1 MLFRSIGGK
10 SGWIAIFL
18 LILGGAVYSFRGQ
31 ISETTPPKPV
41 SLSEVAQPIGDLPN
55 VPEKPTPQEINFDGC
70 PPQGKGGDSE
80 LNLLKNRVDKGNYA
94 PVSFDSLTAL
104 TWPKTVEQTPMKD
117 WSDSARSFIKQYEG
131 IPISVEGYVISVRE
145 GYPTPAN
152 CNSSD
157 SSDLDWNISFT
168 KNPRDEHSQVV
179 MVVVTARVRQDHQW
193 TLDLIR
199 STIFNDHLQTRFS
212 GWLFFNPDHP
222 QDIGQT
228 RATLWEI
235 HPVTQIEVFQNNH
248 WIPLDRLAK

>member
-1 MLFRSIGGK
+1 MSFRNIGRR

-31 ISETTPPKPV
+31 LDNAAPPQQI
-41 SLSEVAQPIGDLPN
+41 SLSEVAQPVGDLPN
-55 VPEKPTPQEINFDGC
+55 IPEKPKPQEINFNNC
-70 PPQGKGGDSE
+70 PPQGQGGDIES
-80 LNLLKNRVDKGNYA
+80 NLLQNRVDKGNYSL
-94 PVSFDSLTAL
+94 VSFDSLTAL
-104 TWPKTVEQTPMKD
+104 TWPKTIEQKPMHE
-117 WSDSARSFIKQYEG
+117 WSDSARDFIGQYEG
-131 IPISVEGYVISVRE
+131 IPITVEGYVISVRE

-157 SSDLDWNISFT
+157 NSDLDWNISFT

-179 MVVVTARVRQDHQW
+179 MVVITPRVRQDHKW

-212 GWLFFNPDHP
+212 GWLFFNAKHP

-235 HPVTQIEVFQNNH
+235 HPVTQIEVFQNDH

>member
-1 MLFRSIGGK
+1 MSFRNIGGR

-31 ISETTPPKPV
+31 MSEAAPPQPI

-55 VPEKPTPQEINFDGC
+55 VPEKPTPEEIPFDGC
-70 PPQGKGGDSE
+70 PPQGQGGDSR
-80 LNLLKNRVDKGNYA
+80 LNLLQNRVDMGDYT
-94 PVSFDSLTAL
+94 PVSFDSLIAL
-104 TWPKTVEQTPMKD
+104 TWPKTVEQKPMKD
-117 WSDSARSFIKQYEG
+117 WSDSARNFIGQYEG

-152 CNSSD
+152 CNSSNG
-157 SSDLDWNISFT
+157 SNLDWNISFT

-179 MVVVTARVRQDHQW
+179 MVVVTPRVRLNHKW
-193 TLDLIR
+193 SLDLIR
-199 STIFNDHLQTRFS
+199 STIFNNHMKTRFS

-235 HPVTQIEVFQNNH
+235 HPVTQIEVFQNNR
-248 WIPLDRLAK
+248 WIPLDKLAK